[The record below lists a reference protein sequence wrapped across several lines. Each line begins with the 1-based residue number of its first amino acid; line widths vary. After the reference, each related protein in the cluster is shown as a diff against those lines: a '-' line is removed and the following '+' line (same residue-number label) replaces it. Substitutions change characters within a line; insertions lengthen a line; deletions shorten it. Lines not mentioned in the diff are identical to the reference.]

1 MEQNKKIE
9 LYVIIGINKK
19 ENILVESYSGRNFE
33 DNIFEKFIN
42 KISNN
47 KRVIVIVKEDQLGK
61 NKLDELIKAKDKRNV
76 KLLYIKNTNNS
87 KYKYINRIKEILEY
101 EFNDI
106 KILSGRNY
114 IKEIEGI
121 VNMKKGY

>member
-1 MEQNKKIE
+1 M
-9 LYVIIGINKK
+9 
-19 ENILVESYSGRNFE
+19 
-33 DNIFEKFIN
+33 
-42 KISNN
+42 
-47 KRVIVIVKEDQLGK
+47 
-61 NKLDELIKAKDKRNV
+61 

>member
-1 MEQNKKIE
+1 MDKKIE